1 MHAPQSLKGYG
12 DLLAPE
18 DAEPP
23 ILAPA
28 VRGAVDGWLREIW
41 AADELAAVGV
51 KPRKSCMLFG
61 PPGTGKTTLAHH
73 LSARL
78 GMPMLRVRADALVH
92 AYMGESTKAIA
103 RLFDL
108 AEAHKG
114 RIMLFLDEIEGVGA
128 DRKGF
133 RGGGADNERM
143 VQMGVLLQRVE
154 RFENGLLIGA
164 TNKQDGIDDAL
175 WRRFDLHLSVDLPG
189 EDEAFAIAR
198 RYLEP
203 FDLTDDETWAVAD
216 ALHGASPALIRQ
228 VCEAL
233 KRAAVLDGRARR
245 VRDLVTVLEAVT
257 ASAAPHPSYDKP
269 PLWASSEALCALAGA
284 VGWPMRKKE
293 G

>member
-23 ILAPA
+23 ILSPA

-41 AADELAAVGV
+41 AAGELAAVGV

-108 AEAHKG
+108 AEAHDGK
-114 RIMLFLDEIEGVGA
+114 IMLFLDEIEGVGA

-189 EDEAFAIAR
+189 EDEAFSIAR

-233 KRAAVLDGRARR
+233 KRATVLDGKMRR

-269 PLWASSEALCALAGA
+269 PLWASSEALYALASA